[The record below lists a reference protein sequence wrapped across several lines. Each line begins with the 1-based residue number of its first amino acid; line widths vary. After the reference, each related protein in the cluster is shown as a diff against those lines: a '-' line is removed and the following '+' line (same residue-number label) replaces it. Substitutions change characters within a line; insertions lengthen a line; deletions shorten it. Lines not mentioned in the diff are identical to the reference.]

1 MIASSADPATEFSIV
16 TRPDGTTIGYRLVP
30 AGAGDPVRPGI
41 LFLGGY
47 ASDMGGTKAT
57 TLDRHCRARGL
68 GFVRFDYSG
77 HGVSSGRLAD
87 GTIGTWRD
95 DALAVLDGVTAGPQ
109 ILVGSSMGA
118 WIMLLVAASR
128 PGRIAGLVGVAAA
141 PDFTED
147 LIRPALDEAEHA
159 ALRRDGVVQRPSA
172 YGPALTFGARLLDEA
187 RHHLM
192 LRHDLPIAVPARLLH
207 GMADPDVPW
216 STSRRLVERLASAD
230 VVLTLIK
237 DGDHRLARPAD
248 LARLTAAVDELSGA
262 G

>member
-30 AGAGDPVRPGI
+30 ARAGDLARPGI

-87 GTIGTWRD
+87 GTIGGWRD
-95 DALAVLDGVTAGPQ
+95 DALAVLDEATTGPQ

-118 WIMLLVAASR
+118 WIMLLAAAGR
-128 PGRIAGLVGVAAA
+128 PDRIAGLVGVAAA

-147 LIRPALDEAEHA
+147 LIRPALAEAGLA
-159 ALRRDGVVQRPSA
+159 ALRRDGVIQRPSA
-172 YGPALTFGARLLDEA
+172 YGPPLAFGARLLDEA
-187 RHHLM
+187 RRHLV
-192 LRHDLPIAVPARLLH
+192 LRADIPIAAPVRLIH

-216 STSRRLVERLASAD
+216 STSLRLAERLAAAEI
-230 VVLTLIK
+230 VLSLIK